1 MVNKFGIS
9 KSTMVFKTSI
19 VKFLHK
25 YRRMKKCALFLHFLK
40 NNFKITK
47 FAMKMRYYL
56 KGEGESKECLFIY
69 VYLISC
75 WFAKSTSVILVRTIK
90 SEILELN

>member
-25 YRRMKKCALFLHFLK
+25 YRRMKKCALSFHFLK
-40 NNFKITK
+40 NNFKIINET
-47 FAMKMRYYL
+47 AIKMQYYL

-69 VYLISC
+69 VCLISC

-90 SEILELN
+90 SEIL